1 MKNIFCCL
9 YSGADF
15 VGQVHIAA
23 DFACILRASRS
34 RGVEDH
40 RHRLR
45 LGGSNPEYR
54 QQWTGSRPNF
64 RMLND
69 PDLQPDEGSFR
80 LDFPTVR

>member
-1 MKNIFCCL
+1 M
-9 YSGADF
+9 Y
-15 VGQVHIAA
+15 IAA
-23 DFACILRASRS
+23 DFACIRGASRS
-34 RGVEDH
+34 RGVEDD

-64 RMLND
+64 RVLHD

-80 LDFPTVR
+80 LGFPTAR

>member
-1 MKNIFCCL
+1 M
-9 YSGADF
+9 Y
-15 VGQVHIAA
+15 IAA

-34 RGVEDH
+34 RGAEDD

-54 QQWTGSRPNF
+54 QQWTGSCPNVC
-64 RMLND
+64 MLHD

-80 LDFPTVR
+80 LDFPTVRRSSSQHEGMM